1 MSNTMKKLSKSD
13 LFHAYA
19 YWMMF
24 ALAAQNMER
33 MEAPAFAGMM
43 WQVADKLYDDPEE
56 QKALMLRHTQF
67 YNSQPMVGVMING
80 IALGMEEQRACGEN
94 VPDELIS
101 STKTALMGPFAGVG
115 DSLFIGTLI
124 PILLSIGLGLVGEQG
139 SLAGPLFYI
148 IAWQGIMLPF
158 TWLTFRFGYR
168 SGITAIHTLFESGM
182 KDVAVRFANI
192 VGLIIVGCI
201 SAQYVSVKIG
211 WAYVSGEM
219 TMSIQSV
226 LDGILPGLL
235 PLLLTLG
242 AWALMEK
249 KHWKMGRVFVLIFAI
264 AMIGRFFGILA

>member
-1 MSNTMKKLSKSD
+1 MSNTMKKLSKLD

-43 WQVADKLYDDPEE
+43 GKVADKLYDDPEE

-148 IAWQGIMLPF
+148 IAWLGIMLTF

-201 SAQYVSVKIG
+201 SAQYVNVKIG

-264 AMIGRFFGILA
+264 ALIGRFFGILA

>member
-1 MSNTMKKLSKSD
+1 MCIRD
-13 LFHAYA
+13 
-19 YWMMF
+19 
-24 ALAAQNMER
+24 R
-33 MEAPAFAGMM
+33 
-43 WQVADKLYDDPEE
+43 
-56 QKALMLRHTQF
+56 
-67 YNSQPMVGVMING
+67 
-80 IALGMEEQRACGEN
+80 
-94 VPDELIS
+94 
-101 STKTALMGPFAGVG
+101 
-115 DSLFIGTLI
+115 
-124 PILLSIGLGLVGEQG
+124 
-139 SLAGPLFYI
+139 FYI
-148 IAWQGIMLPF
+148 IAWLGIMLPF

-249 KHWKMGRVFVLIFAI
+249 KHWKMGQVFVLIFAI
-264 AMIGRFFGILA
+264 ALLGRFFGILA

>member
-1 MSNTMKKLSKSD
+1 MRNPLKKLTKRD

-43 WQVADKLYDDPEE
+43 GKVADKLYDDPEE

-80 IALGMEEQRACGEN
+80 IALGMEEQRAGGEN

-148 IAWQGIMLPF
+148 VAWLGIMLPF

-211 WAYVSGEM
+211 WTYVSGEM

-249 KHWKMGRVFVLIFAI
+249 KHWKMGRVFVLIFAM
-264 AMIGRFFGILA
+264 ALIGRFFGILA

>member
-1 MSNTMKKLSKSD
+1 MR
-13 LFHAYA
+13 HA
-19 YWMMF
+19 
-24 ALAAQNMER
+24 
-33 MEAPAFAGMM
+33 
-43 WQVADKLYDDPEE
+43 
-56 QKALMLRHTQF
+56 QF
-67 YNSQPMVGVMING
+67 YISPMVGVMIN
-80 IALGMEEQRACGEN
+80 IVALGMEEQRGMQEN

-124 PILLSIGLGLVGEQG
+124 PILLKYRLGGLVGEQG

-148 IAWQGIMLPF
+148 IAWLGIMLPF

-201 SAQYVSVKIG
+201 SAQYVNVKIG

-264 AMIGRFFGILA
+264 ALIGRFFGILA

>member
-1 MSNTMKKLSKSD
+1 
-13 LFHAYA
+13 
-19 YWMMF
+19 MMF

-43 WQVADKLYDDPEE
+43 GKVADKLYDDPEE

-158 TWLTFRFGYR
+158 TRLTFRFGYR

-211 WAYVSGEM
+211 WAYWSGEM

-264 AMIGRFFGILA
+264 ALIGRFFGILA